1 LEELTVERNRLARDI
16 ERRESAAAMQELV
29 EEFVPDGEQV
39 LVVSRGDASLL
50 DIGRPAGHF
59 PQTAAGEYLG
69 HHPASSAEA
78 IEQLEQLRSGGA
90 TFVVFPRTGLWWLEH
105 YRGLLDHLER
115 TSTLLVLDDEAGAV
129 FHLGQADLSAAR
141 EEVA

>member
-1 LEELTVERNRLARDI
+1 
-16 ERRESAAAMQELV
+16 MQELV

-39 LVVSRGDASLL
+39 LVVSRGDMSLL

-59 PQTAAGEYLG
+59 PQTADGEYLG

-78 IEQLEQLRSGGA
+78 IDQLEQLRAAGA
-90 TFVVFPRTGLWWLEH
+90 SYVVFPRTGLWWLEH
-105 YRGLLDHLER
+105 YRGLRDHLER
-115 TSTLLVLDDEAGAV
+115 TSTLLVLDDDAGAM
-129 FHLGQADLSAAR
+129 FHLDGDDADAAH